1 MSRLQTAYVAPPT
14 TGPGTPSPTY
24 SPTYERQEQGE
35 DTGSRQDGA
44 QALRNLLLYA
54 RRHLRQRHAA
64 EVYEVGAYGRSQERQ
79 DYGDQQVQQSHQ

>member
-14 TGPGTPSPTY
+14 TGPGTP

-44 QALRNLLLYA
+44 QALRDLLLYA